1 MKTGNT
7 FKRSSF
13 LRYEVMEIRRS
24 IAEAKEIFYRLHRHP
39 ELSGQE
45 FKTTEYIKQ
54 VLSDNDIPVYPL
66 SLNTGLVAHLGCGKP
81 VVAFRCDIDALP
93 MTEESGLAYASEYP
107 GRMHACGHDFH
118 TASLLGIALTL
129 RNCLPLQ
136 GTVKL
141 IFQPEEENMAGA
153 RQVLQTGILDDVE
166 VIFGLHCCAAYPKGT
181 VISRPGFMNG
191 AVDEFH
197 IDFYGNGAHACR
209 PHQSADPIIMIA
221 SFVQEAQTIVSRN
234 TAPFHPVVVGITRI
248 GSGTAKNIIPETG
261 FVEGTVRS
269 LYPEDRR
276 MIKERI
282 FCLAGGIAANY
293 GGKADIGFV
302 EGPPATNNEAS
313 WVALAEKIADEQGL
327 PFTKAPDSLSG
338 EDFAFYQQKIP
349 GAFIQIGT
357 GIGPMMHNPAFR
369 ADPDTL
375 NDAIPFGV
383 ALVKAALAALR

>member
-1 MKTGNT
+1 
-7 FKRSSF
+7 
-13 LRYEVMEIRRS
+13 MEIGRS

-209 PHQSADPIIMIA
+209 PHQSADSIIMID
-221 SFVQEAQTIVSRN
+221 SFVQEA
-234 TAPFHPVVVGITRI
+234 
-248 GSGTAKNIIPETG
+248 
-261 FVEGTVRS
+261 
-269 LYPEDRR
+269 
-276 MIKERI
+276 
-282 FCLAGGIAANY
+282 
-293 GGKADIGFV
+293 
-302 EGPPATNNEAS
+302 
-313 WVALAEKIADEQGL
+313 
-327 PFTKAPDSLSG
+327 
-338 EDFAFYQQKIP
+338 
-349 GAFIQIGT
+349 
-357 GIGPMMHNPAFR
+357 
-369 ADPDTL
+369 
-375 NDAIPFGV
+375 
-383 ALVKAALAALR
+383 